1 MGSTRTAG
9 TCREKGGVEA
19 NPALKRG
26 GGGSAPGAL
35 ASQAAAGTSQVADG
49 ASRPAAEAIDAAV
62 RASSKNSS

>member
-35 ASQAAAGTSQVADG
+35 AS
-49 ASRPAAEAIDAAV
+49 RPAAEAIDAAV